1 MTAKAQ
7 SEGIPQDTA
16 PSRYSLVSIARN
28 VSIFLFLCGMIAVQ
42 VQPTQNLSGERAHQ
56 TAVVNED
63 LLNTVQLKAPLVNAV
78 KGIRAHRRLLS
89 EDQEELDDS
98 EYPSKSTRR
107 LKGKGGRGRNGG
119 RSKGRSGRS
128 KGKKGRS
135 KGSKGSKGSGRFSRS
150 QTFSPFPTETPF
162 PTSTPFPT
170 VTPFPTITPYPT
182 GVLLLCIRLFNP
194 YSKSM

>member
-1 MTAKAQ
+1 MTSKAQ
-7 SEGIPQDTA
+7 SEGIPQDCA
-16 PSRYSLVSIARN
+16 PSRYSVGSIARK

-42 VQPTQNLSGERAHQ
+42 LQPTQSVERAQQ
-56 TAVVNED
+56 TGAITED

-89 EDQEELDDS
+89 EDNEELEDS
-98 EYPSKSTRR
+98 EYPTRR
-107 LKGKGGRGRNGG
+107 LKGKGGKGGRGRNGG
-119 RSKGRSGRS
+119 RSSGKGGGS
-128 KGKKGRS
+128 KGRS
-135 KGSKGSKGSGRFSRS
+135 KGSKGSTRFSRS

-182 GVLLLCIRLFNP
+182 GMLHFLFHLFEPCNASKRLI
-194 YSKSM
+194 